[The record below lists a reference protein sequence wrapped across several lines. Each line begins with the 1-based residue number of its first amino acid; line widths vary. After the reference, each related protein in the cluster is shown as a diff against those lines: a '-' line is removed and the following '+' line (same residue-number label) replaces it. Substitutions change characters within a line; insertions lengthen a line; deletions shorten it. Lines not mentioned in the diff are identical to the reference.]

1 MFSFIKDKSGLSRKE
16 ITYSKKMHKFILHS
30 ESDLEAKSI
39 VIANSIY
46 MLSCKRLKINPIGI
60 EKAKGIG
67 GGDLIENI
75 ISDVERVLHRNII
88 EEMSTNMLLE
98 YTLEYRNSILENRN
112 SIDDIKERIN
122 KLIEETANKLS
133 TC

>member
-39 VIANSIY
+39 VIANNIY

-60 EKAKGIG
+60 EKGKGIG

-98 YTLEYRNSILENRN
+98 YTLENRN
-112 SIDDIKERIN
+112 SIDDIKKITN